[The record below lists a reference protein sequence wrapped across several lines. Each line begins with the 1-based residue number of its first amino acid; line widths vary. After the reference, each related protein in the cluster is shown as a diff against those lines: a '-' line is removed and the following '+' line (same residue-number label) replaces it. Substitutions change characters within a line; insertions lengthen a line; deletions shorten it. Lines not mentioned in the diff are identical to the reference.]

1 MPDDFID
8 GIRKED
14 AIKAARQR
22 AIDPSPRR
30 SAPRRATNSAAKGGY
45 AQGALRKACEA
56 IETATKRNNTTN
68 QELFNLG
75 QLIAAGELDEQ
86 TVRYEIGNAARRS
99 GLPDREIRLL
109 LRDDET
115 GGISAGIKS
124 GPRDMEKVAA
134 QRIPAEA
141 AKRPTKAAPPD
152 DSGSGDRTITWVR
165 ASSIRTRVPQWVWEH
180 ENVGRIQLGT
190 LCMFAGKPAAGKS
203 TASRWFAARLSRGQL
218 PGVWEGTPMTV
229 AMVSIEEQEDTTVVP
244 SLQVAG
250 ADMSRIVLP
259 RFTEAGNESVFASI
273 RDEQE
278 FTDGLLEYNVRA
290 VFVDPVMSTFGGK
303 ADVYRNNEVRQYLA
317 PFTRIAQAI
326 NGIVVCVHHLRKGTV
341 QDVLGSMNGSSAFGE
356 VPRGVFGFAPFEGG
370 AHVME
375 QVKNSAGPTG
385 LKLEYFLPIEYT
397 QDQDGVPFELPKFE
411 IKGTT
416 TVSIS
421 DIDESRDE
429 LSGIAFTAE
438 WLVDYLMENQPMPVS
453 IIQRDAKAAG
463 VVNND
468 KMLSRASKRVGVVSR
483 SQPVKDKPNQHV
495 WMLPEFAKG
504 YKKW

>member
-1 MPDDFID
+1 MTDDFID
-8 GIRKED
+8 GIKRDD
-14 AIKAARQR
+14 AIKAARKR
-22 AIDPSPRR
+22 ATDPPQRR
-30 SAPRRATNSAAKGGY
+30 SASRSATNSVAKGGY

-68 QELFNLG
+68 KELFNLG

-86 TVRYEIGNAARRS
+86 TVRLEIGNAARRS
-99 GLPDREIRLL
+99 GLPEYEVSKL
-109 LRDDET
+109 LRDDDT
-115 GGISAGIKS
+115 SGITKGIRS

-134 QRIPAEA
+134 QRIPAEV
-141 AKRPTKAAPPD
+141 AKRPRLAAPQD
-152 DSGSGDRTITWVR
+152 ADSGDRTITWVR

-180 ENVGRIQLGT
+180 DNVGRIQLGT

-278 FTDGLLEYNVRA
+278 FTAGLLQNDVRA
-290 VFVDPVMSTFGGK
+290 VFIDPVMSTFGGK

-341 QDVLGSMNGSSAFGE
+341 NDVLGSMNGSSAFGE
-356 VPRGVFGFAPFEGG
+356 VPRGVFGFAPFENG

-385 LKLEYFLPIEYT
+385 LKLEYFLPIQYT

-416 TVSIS
+416 TISIS

-429 LSGIAFTAE
+429 LTGIAFTAE
-438 WLVDYLMENQPMPVS
+438 WLTDYLMENQPAPVW
-453 IIQRDAKAAG
+453 QVQKDAKAAS
-463 VVNND
+463 VINND
-468 KMLSRASKRVGVVSR
+468 KMLSRAKARAGVVSR

-495 WMLPEFAKG
+495 WMLPEFAKT
-504 YKKW
+504 YRKW